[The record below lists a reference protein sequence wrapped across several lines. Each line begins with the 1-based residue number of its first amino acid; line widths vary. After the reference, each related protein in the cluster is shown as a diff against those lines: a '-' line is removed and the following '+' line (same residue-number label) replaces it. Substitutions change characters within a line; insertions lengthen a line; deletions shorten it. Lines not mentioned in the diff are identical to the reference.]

1 MLHRPLRSC
10 FPMRHIPDIVQ
21 PILAWS
27 AHNWNS
33 DRGCVFSYRDCDRKV
48 VNSKL
53 GNVQRAVMLDQQTA
67 AAYDVCQ
74 RVTRTHAKTF
84 YAASHFIPADKR
96 NACYAVY
103 AFCRYVDDIVDVAM
117 ERGDVTRADAV
128 RLVEQWRSEVST
140 VYSGNRVITD
150 GPVDPAQQDRAAV
163 LLAWEDTLQKYS
175 IPPNLPEELIEG
187 VLMDTTITRF
197 ATYDELAVYCYKV
210 ASVVGLMTSEIF
222 GYSSPDALS
231 YAVDLGIAMQLTNII
246 RDVKEDA
253 VRGRIYL
260 AKEDMDLFEV
270 SEADILE
277 SHFTPNVRGLIAEY
291 IRRADVL
298 YSRADVGIAM
308 LEPSSMVT
316 VLLMSRNY
324 QKILRA
330 VEKMDYNVF
339 LGRASIGPLAKLMA
353 VPSAYFEAR
362 RLRRAQL
369 K

>member
-1 MLHRPLRSC
+1 MQDES
-10 FPMRHIPDIVQ
+10 I
-21 PILAWS
+21 S
-27 AHNWNS
+27 
-33 DRGCVFSYRDCDRKV
+33 
-48 VNSKL
+48 
-53 GNVQRAVMLDQQTA
+53 
-67 AAYDVCQ
+67 AAYEVCR

-84 YAASHFIPADKR
+84 YAASHFIPSEKR

-117 ERGDVTRADAV
+117 ERGDVTREDAV
-128 RLVEQWRSEVST
+128 RLVEQWRSEVGQ
-140 VYSGNRVITD
+140 VYSGDRHKGANAPD
-150 GPVDPAQQDRAAV
+150 MAHQDRAAV
-163 LLAWEDTLQKYS
+163 LLAWEDTLQKYH
-175 IPPNLPEELIEG
+175 IPRHLPEELIEG

-197 ATYDELAVYCYKV
+197 ATYAELEVYCYKV

-260 AKEDMDLFEV
+260 AHEDMVRYEV
-270 SEADILE
+270 SEQDIL
-277 SHFTPNVRGLIAEY
+277 TNRCTKNVRGLVAEY

-298 YSRADVGIAM
+298 YRKADTGIAM
-308 LEPSSMVT
+308 LESSSMVT

-324 QKILRA
+324 QKILRV
-330 VEKMDYNVF
+330 VEGMDYNVF
-339 LGRASIGPLAKLMA
+339 LRRASIGLLPKLMA

-362 RLRRAQL
+362 RLQRSQL

>member
-1 MLHRPLRSC
+1 MKDES
-10 FPMRHIPDIVQ
+10 I
-21 PILAWS
+21 S
-27 AHNWNS
+27 
-33 DRGCVFSYRDCDRKV
+33 
-48 VNSKL
+48 
-53 GNVQRAVMLDQQTA
+53 
-67 AAYDVCQ
+67 AAYEVCR

-84 YAASHFIPADKR
+84 YAASHFIPKEKR

-117 ERGDVTRADAV
+117 ERGDVTREDAV
-128 RLVEQWRSEVST
+128 RLVEQWRNEVGQ
-140 VYSGNRVITD
+140 VYTGDRRQGAD
-150 GPVDPAQQDRAAV
+150 APDMAHQDRAAV
-163 LLAWEDTLQKYS
+163 LLAWEDTLQTYH
-175 IPPNLPEELIEG
+175 IPRHLPEELIEG

-197 ATYDELAVYCYKV
+197 ATFAELEVYCYKV

-222 GYSSPDALS
+222 GYSSPDALP

-260 AKEDMDLFEV
+260 AQQDMELYGVTEQ
-270 SEADILE
+270 DIL
-277 SHFTPNVRGLIAEY
+277 SHRFSPNLRALIGEY

-298 YSRADVGIAM
+298 YRKADIGIAM

-324 QKILRA
+324 QKILRV
-330 VEKMDYNVF
+330 VESMDYNVF
-339 LGRASIGPLAKLMA
+339 TRRASIGMAQKLIA
-353 VPSAYFEAR
+353 VPSAYMEAR
-362 RLRRAQL
+362 RLRRSQL

>member
-1 MLHRPLRSC
+1 MHELTT
-10 FPMRHIPDIVQ
+10 D
-21 PILAWS
+21 
-27 AHNWNS
+27 
-33 DRGCVFSYRDCDRKV
+33 K
-48 VNSKL
+48 
-53 GNVQRAVMLDQQTA
+53 
-67 AAYDVCQ
+67 AYEVCR
-74 RVTRTHAKTF
+74 RVTSTHAKTF
-84 YAASHFIPADKR
+84 YAASHFIPLEKR

-117 ERGDVTRADAV
+117 ERGDVTRQDAV
-128 RLVEQWRSEVST
+128 RLVEQWRSEVGQ
-140 VYSGNRVITD
+140 VYAGDRNQGTEVPD
-150 GPVDPAQQDRAAV
+150 MAHQDRAAV
-163 LLAWEDTLQKYS
+163 LLAWEDTLQKYH
-175 IPPNLPEELIEG
+175 IPRNLPEELIEG

-197 ATYDELAVYCYKV
+197 ATYPELEIYCYKV

-231 YAVDLGIAMQLTNII
+231 YASDLGIAMQLTNII

-260 AKEDMDLFEV
+260 AQQDLEIYGV
-270 SEADILE
+270 SEEDILAHRF
-277 SHFTPNVRGLIAEY
+277 SSNFRTLIAEY

-298 YSRADVGIAM
+298 YRKADIGIAM

-324 QKILRA
+324 QKILRV
-330 VEKMDYNVF
+330 VESMGYNVF
-339 LGRASIGPLAKLMA
+339 ARRASIGLAQKLMA

>member
-1 MLHRPLRSC
+1 MQDES
-10 FPMRHIPDIVQ
+10 I
-21 PILAWS
+21 S
-27 AHNWNS
+27 
-33 DRGCVFSYRDCDRKV
+33 
-48 VNSKL
+48 
-53 GNVQRAVMLDQQTA
+53 
-67 AAYDVCQ
+67 AAYEVCR

-84 YAASHFIPADKR
+84 YVASHFIPAEKR

-117 ERGDVTRADAV
+117 ERGDVTREDAV
-128 RLVEQWRSEVST
+128 RLVEQWRNEVGQ
-140 VYSGNRVITD
+140 VYSGDRHKGANTPD
-150 GPVDPAQQDRAAV
+150 MAHQDRAAV
-163 LLAWEDTLQKYS
+163 LLAWEDTLQKYH
-175 IPPNLPEELIEG
+175 IPRHLPEELIEG

-197 ATYDELAVYCYKV
+197 ATYAELEVYCYKV

-260 AKEDMDLFEV
+260 AHEDMVRYEV
-270 SEADILE
+270 SEQDIL
-277 SHFTPNVRGLIAEY
+277 TNRCTKNVRGLVAEY

-298 YSRADVGIAM
+298 YRKADTGIAM
-308 LEPSSMVT
+308 LESSSMVT

-324 QKILRA
+324 QKILRV
-330 VEKMDYNVF
+330 VEGMDYNVF
-339 LGRASIGPLAKLMA
+339 LRRASIGLLPKLMA

-362 RLRRAQL
+362 RLQRSQL